1 VIGENVVPEFL
12 QRDCTPEKLADAL
25 VPLVFDT
32 PQRRRQ
38 LDAFARLDA
47 IMGIG
52 TASPS
57 NQAAAIVLDL
67 ARRGRRDVAAVSE
80 TANPC

>member
-1 VIGENVVPEFL
+1 
-12 QRDCTPEKLADAL
+12 
-25 VPLVFDT
+25 
-32 PQRRRQ
+32 
-38 LDAFARLDA
+38 
-47 IMGIG
+47 MGIG

-80 TANPC
+80 TASP